1 MLKEA
6 HPCVSRN
13 LYSLLTEDNQ
23 MEPVIWGQIYCTC
36 ILNALK
42 QVKLTE
48 MNLVQNLSILFKFD
62 LLRCPHSML
71 KIYTS

>member
-6 HPCVSRN
+6 HPCASRN

-42 QVKLTE
+42 KS
-48 MNLVQNLSILFKFD
+48 N
-62 LLRCPHSML
+62 
-71 KIYTS
+71 